1 MTVKRPQT
9 SLDSHLAGLQPEQLV
24 GLSHRPSHVRS
35 PSLASGEMTPALTL
49 PSEVHSSAH
58 QVRFEGSLIGEYEVR
73 IYRGCAGP
81 VVILQEGSSSPL
93 PLEYLS
99 EHAVSRFMAALPNSR
114 GRFFERHHLGSRE
127 AFVEVINQHG
137 QFRRD
142 PCAAAVVAAALAPA
156 PSIFD

>member
-1 MTVKRPQT
+1 MTGKRP
-9 SLDSHLAGLQPEQLV
+9 SLDSHLRGLAPDQLL
-24 GLSHRPSHVRS
+24 GFGNRPSHVRS
-35 PSLASGEMTPALTL
+35 PSVASAAMTPGLTL
-49 PSEVHSSAH
+49 PAEVHSSAH

-73 IYRGCAGP
+73 IYRGNSGP

-99 EHAVSRFMAALPNSR
+99 EHAVTRFMESLPSSK
-114 GRFFERHHLGSRE
+114 GRFFERHHLGGRE

-142 PCAAAVVAAALAPA
+142 PCPPAVVAAALAPP
-156 PSIFD
+156 PSLFDD